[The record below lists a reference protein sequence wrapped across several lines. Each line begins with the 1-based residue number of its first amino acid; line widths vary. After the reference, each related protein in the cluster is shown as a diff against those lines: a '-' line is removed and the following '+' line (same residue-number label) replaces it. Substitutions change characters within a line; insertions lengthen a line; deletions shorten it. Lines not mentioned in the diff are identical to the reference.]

1 MKSGALMK
9 SRRAVL
15 LGLIAVLAAW
25 TWQFLT
31 VHYNYGGNWTAL
43 FRIRPGMPVPDFLKS
58 ENLYIFYNSEGYDG
72 QVYHLVAHDPW
83 MSKGSAEAIT
93 GASFRYQ
100 RIFVPALA
108 WMLALGRDRWIH
120 PAYFAVILAFVFLG
134 VYWMSRCAVRIRR
147 APAWGLVFLLAPAT
161 IVSLDRM
168 TVDIA
173 LAALVAGFALY
184 TMESSGDQLS
194 WKVIAILT
202 CAVLTRETALPIV
215 AGYALYLA
223 TRRRFVQALLIA
235 ATVLPA
241 AAWYLYLAR
250 HLANQGPSAL
260 PDYIGWVPLAGF
272 ADRILRPTTYS
283 ISAFKNVAA
292 VTLDYAALAGIAIAL
307 LFAAQ
312 LAIRKKW
319 DPRACAAYALAI
331 AAMFIGSRSV
341 WEDVDAFGR
350 VLTPLLLLAAVE
362 EWDARPWIALS
373 PLLLVDARIGLDLAA
388 QIYGVGTGMIR
399 ALLK

>member
-1 MKSGALMK
+1 
-9 SRRAVL
+9 
-15 LGLIAVLAAW
+15 VLAGW

-72 QVYHLVAHDPW
+72 QVYHLIAHDPW
-83 MSKGSAEAIT
+83 MRKGSAEAIT

-108 WMLALGRDRWIH
+108 WLLALGRDQWIH
-120 PAYFAVILAFVFLG
+120 ASYFAVILAFVFLG
-134 VYWMSRCAVRIRR
+134 VYWMARCAVRIGRS
-147 APAWGLVFLLAPAT
+147 PTWGLAFLLAPAT

-184 TMESSGDQLS
+184 TLESSDGRPS
-194 WKVIAILT
+194 WKLFVILT

-223 TRRRFVQALLIA
+223 TRRRFAHALLAA
-235 ATVLPA
+235 ATAFPA

-250 HLANQGPSAL
+250 HLAKHGPSAL

-272 ADRILRPTTYS
+272 AERILHPTIYS
-283 ISAFKNVAA
+283 ISPFKNAAA
-292 VTLDYAALAGIAIAL
+292 VTLDYAALAGIALAL
-307 LFAAQ
+307 FFAAQ

-319 DPRACAAYALAI
+319 NPRACAVYALAI

-350 VLTPLLLLAAVE
+350 VLTPLLLLAAIE
-362 EWDARPWIALS
+362 GWDASPWMAFS
-373 PLLLVDARIGLDLAA
+373 PILLVDARIGLDLAA
-388 QIYGVGTGMIR
+388 QIYGVGAGMIR